1 MSTISRLKFFTSDRP
16 VNGLRGAL
24 GMGHER
30 DIVAFL
36 NFGAEG
42 DAFEG
47 FRGDMTCFVA
57 NSYVFYSWGVCK
69 WAGQCFGNGS

>member
-1 MSTISRLKFFTSDRP
+1 
-16 VNGLRGAL
+16 
-24 GMGHER
+24 MGHER